1 METIQMWSL
10 EKEILSSI
18 AELVKYD
25 CRNEEDVIRYAWDTD
40 GIIVRY
46 APITRK
52 SYRESI

>member
-1 METIQMWSL
+1 METIQIWSL
-10 EKEILSSI
+10 EREILSSI